1 MRKILIIFS
10 LVLIIMTGC
19 FVKCEEV
26 ESFNAKE
33 LVVKNSYEKVFG
45 NGLNIYADDLIE
57 NSKKES
63 DMKKN
68 TAYLQQIIDEASN
81 AGGGIVNIPK
91 GTYYFSPANEKNF
104 YGDNRIIKCKNNV
117 TIKGARK

>member
-26 ESFNAKE
+26 EAFNAKE

-57 NSKKES
+57 NSKTKLSELYLNG
-63 DMKKN
+63 N
-68 TAYLQQIIDEASN
+68 TLENTVLQNLNGSVVLINKSN
-81 AGGGIVNIPK
+81 PL
-91 GTYYFSPANEKNF
+91 
-104 YGDNRIIKCKNNV
+104 
-117 TIKGARK
+117 

>member
-26 ESFNAKE
+26 EAFNAKE

-57 NSKKES
+57 NSKKGS

-91 GTYYFSPANEKNF
+91 GTYYFSPTNEKNL